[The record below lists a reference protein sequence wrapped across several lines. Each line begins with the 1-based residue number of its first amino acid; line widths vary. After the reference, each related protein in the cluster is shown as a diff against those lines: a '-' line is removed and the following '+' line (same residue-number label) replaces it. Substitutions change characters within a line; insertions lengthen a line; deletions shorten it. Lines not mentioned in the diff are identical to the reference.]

1 LRSKTFTSLLI
12 ILLLSGS
19 VPVARSANKEQY
31 AFRSI
36 YVFENRGEE
45 AYALT
50 EEDATM
56 VLFLSNRWQTVTLR
70 NASHGILREDVD
82 EDGNS
87 LAIMDM
93 LEDIPAGSSV
103 VFSIEYV
110 VESEGKPQPRIDPL
124 EAGSLSDIPSKL
136 VDDYCLETETF
147 NSTEDMELLAQSLAT
162 GQTTVLSV
170 VIDMI
175 DWIVENVKYSNFE
188 VPMYPGETLEDLAGD
203 CDDQAILLI
212 SMLRS
217 IGVPALLQIGVVF
230 SDKINSEKTSW
241 GGHLAIQQLGVGWHG
256 WAMVYV
262 PPWGWLPVDLTLSGE
277 DDPMKVILNAPQYED
292 YVVTA
297 FNVSSQPY
305 IGNSR
310 SSRELLMSSD
320 IYVAV
325 TDKAIESTSDKG
337 WLRMLYIGAGVLA
350 GGTFVAVIILLNKRR
365 RSLKDIL

>member
-1 LRSKTFTSLLI
+1 MRSKAFTILLI

-19 VPVARSANKEQY
+19 VPVAQSANKEEY

-36 YVFENRGEE
+36 YVFENQGEE

-56 VLFLSNRWQTVTLR
+56 VLFINNRWQTVTLR

-87 LAIMDM
+87 LAIMD
-93 LEDIPAGSSV
+93 LLGEIQAGKSV

-110 VESEGKPQPRIDPL
+110 VESEVKPLPRIDPL

-136 VDDYCLETETF
+136 VDDFCSETETF

-162 GQTTVLSV
+162 GQTTVLGV
-170 VIDMI
+170 VSDMI

-188 VPMYPGETLEDLAGD
+188 VPMYPYETFEDLVGD

-217 IGVPALLQIGVVF
+217 VGVPALLQIGVVF
-230 SDKINSEKTSW
+230 SDKIHSEKTSW
-241 GGHLAIQQLGVGWHG
+241 GGHLAIQQAGVGWHG

-277 DDPMKVILNAPQYED
+277 EDPMKVILNAPQYED

-297 FNVSSQPY
+297 FNVSSMPY

-310 SSRELLMSSD
+310 RSRELLMSSD
-320 IYVAV
+320 IYVSV
-325 TDKAIESTSDKG
+325 TDKAIENTIDKG
-337 WLRMLYIGAGVLA
+337 WSRLLYVGAGVLA
-350 GGTFVAVIILLNKRR
+350 GGAFVVVIIFLNRR
-365 RSLKDIL
+365 SQSLKDIL